1 MTSLVKGL
9 PQIISTVVGAI
20 PQIISGIVSAVGQGV
35 SAMAD
40 AGANLVRGLWNGITS
55 LAGWL
60 WNQVS
65 GWVSGI
71 WDGITSFF
79 GIHSPSRKMAWAGSM
94 LVEGLAGAIRTDGKK
109 ATRAAKSL
117 ARDTLDAFDHLQAGI
132 TIPIETTTA
141 MPVVDLQP
149 VSSAHRNEPGE
160 NTSHGP
166 VDVESVADTVARR
179 ILGSLDVK
187 VVLNDGTLVGKL
199 APGLNAQLA
208 RINHRATVMAGGV

>member
-1 MTSLVKGL
+1 M
-9 PQIISTVVGAI
+9 
-20 PQIISGIVSAVGQGV
+20 
-35 SAMAD
+35 
-40 AGANLVRGLWNGITS
+40 RGLWNGIQS

-71 WDGITSFF
+71 WDGITGFF

-109 ATRAAKSL
+109 ATRAATGL
-117 ARDTLDAFDHLQAGI
+117 ARETLGAFDALKDGV
-132 TIPIETTTA
+132 TIPIKTSNDLR

-179 ILGSLDVK
+179 ILSSLDVK

-199 APGLNAQLA
+199 APGINTQLA
-208 RINHRATVMAGGV
+208 RINRRSSVLAGGV